1 MPADVPAI
9 DPVELYLE
17 LHQSDQKQRFRERP
31 IVHGDLH
38 MNNVALDNTPRRL
51 EAYIFDAGVIRRSAA
66 GRDLAVLEVSIL
78 LHQQL
83 GIETLIQV
91 CSVIYDASTPPDENT
106 FASVTNP
113 LAQNVIEFVRGLRM
127 GVNAWNRVEIYALL
141 VFDFA
146 LIQLGG
152 LSFGTSGNRIADP
165 RAAGAVA
172 AFVARWYGR
181 IRKGG
186 SA

>member
-1 MPADVPAI
+1 MDYRDKPPGNETGSSFNRRNRAKWVRIKPA
-9 DPVELYLE
+9 L
-17 LHQSDQKQRFRERP
+17 
-31 IVHGDLH
+31 
-38 MNNVALDNTPRRL
+38 
-51 EAYIFDAGVIRRSAA
+51 
-66 GRDLAVLEVSIL
+66 
-78 LHQQL
+78 
-83 GIETLIQV
+83 TLIQV
-91 CSVIYDASTPPDENT
+91 CSVIYDASTPLDENT

-113 LAQNVIEFVRGLRM
+113 LAQNVIEFVRGLRT
-127 GVNAWNRVEIYALL
+127 GADAWNPPEIYALL
-141 VFDFA
+141 VFDSA
-146 LIQLGG
+146 LVQLGG